1 MIYDEEQFVLPRLIS
16 PKPLLARKGLSKERR
31 VQLAEQELLVHN
43 TFDIY
48 VLIKVQ
54 YVSTLTT
61 DFKSRVRVIMLNA
74 TFNNILTLSVVGI
87 YVGLL
92 D

>member
-1 MIYDEEQFVLPRLIS
+1 M
-16 PKPLLARKGLSKERR
+16 
-31 VQLAEQELLVHN
+31 HN

-74 TFNNILTLSVVGI
+74 TFNNILTLSRRSVLLVEETGVPRENHFI
-87 YVGLL
+87 VNFAVYVTV
-92 D
+92 